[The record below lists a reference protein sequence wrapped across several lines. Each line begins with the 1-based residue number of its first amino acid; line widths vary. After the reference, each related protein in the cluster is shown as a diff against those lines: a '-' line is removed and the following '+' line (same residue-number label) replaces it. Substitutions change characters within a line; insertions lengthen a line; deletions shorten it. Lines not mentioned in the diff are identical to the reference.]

1 MCDVTTGQQETALV
15 IMAAGLGSRFGG
27 GIKQLEPV
35 GPNGEIIMD
44 YSIHDAMEAGF
55 TRIIFIIRRDIEAD
69 FRVAIGDR
77 IERVC
82 QARGVQ
88 VDYAFQAL
96 NDLPEGFT
104 LPQGRTKPWGTGQA
118 VLACRELIRE
128 PFVVINADD
137 YYGKEAF
144 QKLRAFLLQ
153 EKRQDKPQFCMA
165 GFILKNTLSDHGGV
179 TRGICQV
186 DQDFGLVTV
195 KETKHIVKTPEGAGV
210 QEGEKT
216 VPINCNSHVSMNMW
230 GMTREMIPILER
242 EFVDFLSHPQALE
255 KDEFLLPI
263 VIDKLLQRGEISVQ
277 VLETQDKWFG
287 VTYRED
293 KEQVVRSFRELI
305 RAGVYQPDLYGE

>member
-1 MCDVTTGQQETALV
+1 MSGMSEGRKETALV

-44 YSIHDAMEAGF
+44 YSIHDAIEAGF
-55 TRIIFIIRRDIEAD
+55 TRVIFIIRRDIEED
-69 FRVAIGDR
+69 FRLAIGDR
-77 IERVC
+77 IQAVC
-82 QARGVQ
+82 AARGVRM
-88 VDYAFQAL
+88 DYAFQAL
-96 NDLPEGFT
+96 DDLPEGYA
-104 LPQGRTKPWGTGQA
+104 LPEGRTKPWGTGQA
-118 VLACRELIRE
+118 VLACRELIQE

-144 QKLRAFLLQ
+144 RKLRAFLL
-153 EKRQDKPQFCMA
+153 EEGGTDPLRFCMA
-165 GFILKNTLSDHGGV
+165 GFILRNTLSENGGV

-186 DQDFGLVTV
+186 DETFALKAV

-210 QEGEKT
+210 REGET
-216 VPINCNSHVSMNMW
+216 VLPINAGSHVSMNMW
-230 GMTREMIPILER
+230 GLTREMIPILER
-242 EFVDFLSHPQALE
+242 EFRTFLEHPVDPM

-263 VIDKLLQRGEISVQ
+263 VIDKLLQAGEVTVQ

-293 KEQVVRSFRELI
+293 KELVVQSFHELI
-305 RAGVYQPDLYGE
+305 EQGVYAADLYSK